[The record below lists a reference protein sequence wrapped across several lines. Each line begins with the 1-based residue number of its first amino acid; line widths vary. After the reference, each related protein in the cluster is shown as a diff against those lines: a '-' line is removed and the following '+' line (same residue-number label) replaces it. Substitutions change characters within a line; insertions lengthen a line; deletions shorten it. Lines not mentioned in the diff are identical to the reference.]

1 MTPIAAKQL
10 GIILSTVGV
19 LFILASSFGVMR
31 WGYGLFL
38 GVGSFIVA
46 GMVKKLGGIE

>member
-19 LFILASSFGVMR
+19 LCILASAFGVMR

-38 GVGSFIVA
+38 GVACFIIA
-46 GMVKKLGGIE
+46 GTVKKLAGLE